1 MTAKTAKVEA
11 KVDFLI
17 SIQKPSGVS
26 LADLKYYIEEAFYM
40 WCRLFEPP
48 RVTDRGD
55 PGDPRFHIGD
65 VRCKVV
71 RTKNKQST
79 CSL

>member
-1 MTAKTAKVEA
+1 MTAKTANVET
-11 KVDFLI
+11 KVDFLV

-26 LADLKYYIEEAFYM
+26 LADLKYYIEEALHM
-40 WCRLFEPP
+40 WCRLIEPP

-55 PGDPRFHIGD
+55 PSDPRFHIGD

-71 RTKNKQST
+71 RAKKERST
-79 CSL
+79 